1 MKRETMK
8 CFREQRE
15 TIAEQHEVIEKSI
28 RAQREESDK
37 QRQAIARLDSRFDM
51 QREAIEEVRQLVND
65 VCKNLATLANAKQ
78 D

>member
-15 TIAEQHEVIEKSI
+15 ANEKSF
-28 RAQREESDK
+28 RAQREESNK
-37 QRQAIARLDSRFDM
+37 QREAINRLDSRFDM
-51 QREAIEEVRQLVND
+51 QYKAIEEVRQLVND
-65 VCKNLATLANAKQ
+65 VKNLANLANPNPPSQ